1 MGAQNLYIYTCLIAS
16 EQTKCI
22 YVAGFHEWLQFY
34 DDQNKYEVPVDLNI
48 FVFFLTIDET

>member
-34 DDQNKYEVPVDLNI
+34 DDQNKYEVPVDFNI
-48 FVFFLTIDET
+48 FVFF